1 MDKLFL
7 LFLPLPLLAAC
18 GQNETRNATEIAA
31 GNIAADA
38 PTAANNGNAPAP
50 APVLRTM
57 AVGPLQIR
65 YDAALLTPL
74 RAKVAIPPDW
84 KTEVDGLK
92 LLARDRAELV
102 GKAEC
107 IYGQSGKA
115 SRCNVSQEAGLSF
128 ASLEIPFADLGAKLP
143 ADQRKPISLAG
154 VTGFS
159 WEIGAE
165 GEGAEY
171 ILLPMSAGA
180 DAGTVLIVRQFR
192 TSGNPDERA
201 LGAALA
207 DLKLDAPG

>member
-7 LFLPLPLLAAC
+7 LPLSLLAAC

-31 GNIAADA
+31 GNIAEE
-38 PTAANNGNAPAP
+38 TSAAAGNGTSEAPAP
-50 APVLRTM
+50 APQSI
-57 AVGPLQIR
+57 AVGPLRIR
-65 YDAALLTPL
+65 YDPALLAPM

-84 KTEVDGLK
+84 TREVDGLK
-92 LLARDRAELV
+92 LLARDRAGLV

-128 ASLEIPFADLGAKLP
+128 ASLEIPFRELGAKLP
-143 ADQRKPISLAG
+143 AAQRKPIALVG
-154 VTGFS
+154 VNGIS

-171 ILLPMSAGA
+171 ILLPAGA
-180 DAGTVLIVRQFR
+180 GEDAGTLLIVRQFR
-192 TSGNPDERA
+192 TSGNPDQRA
-201 LGAALA
+201 LGAVLA
-207 DLKLDAPG
+207 DLRLGAPA

>member
-1 MDKLFL
+1 MDKLL
-7 LFLPLPLLAAC
+7 LLPLLLLAAC
-18 GQNETRNATEIAA
+18 GQNETQNATQIAA
-31 GNIAADA
+31 GNIVKETSAA
-38 PTAANNGNAPAP
+38 PGNGTSQAPAP
-50 APVLRTM
+50 APLSI
-57 AVGPLQIR
+57 AVGPLRIR
-65 YDAALLTPL
+65 YDPALLAPM

-84 KTEVDGLK
+84 TREVDGLK

-128 ASLEIPFADLGAKLP
+128 AALEIPFAELSALLP

-159 WEIGAE
+159 WEIGVE

-171 ILLPMSAGA
+171 ILLPASAGA
-180 DAGTVLIVRQFR
+180 DGGTVLIVRQFR

-201 LGAALA
+201 LGAVLA